1 MSTFCI
7 RETEMMKS

>member
-7 RETEMMKS
+7 DAP